1 MPEEHVE
8 HHEPERSI
16 RRAVANHGPISFA
29 EFMELALYG
38 PAGFYDEPPVGERGH
53 FVTSPH
59 VHPVFGKLV
68 AEAIRECRGRFGGP
82 DPMALVEVG
91 AGDGT
96 LAQQL
101 LRELQAVPLEYTAVE
116 RSAGARLAL
125 SGIEPQIRVAASLE
139 ALDQHVEGV
148 ILANELLD
156 NLPFRWLR
164 RDDRGA
170 LSEMLVTLDV
180 DRLALEPRPFPED
193 EEELDGVPESI
204 PPGTDGVIPV
214 GALHFVERLARV
226 LHRGYAL
233 LIDYAAGPQAEVH
246 GYRSQRVVE
255 DVVARPGS
263 ADITAGVDFRT
274 LAGLAEALG
283 LRSFEPVTQR
293 SALTVLGYEQWAS
306 DERRRQGEALDRR
319 SGREAVA
326 AWSGRNAAAE
336 LISERALGRLR
347 WWLLA
352 TPGMPEPRW
361 LSEAAARDLADAM
374 TVPDEG
380 THGFMSFDI
389 RRRRWWERAGRW
401 NDDPDPEQAWREA
414 GGELGEAN
422 PN

>member
-1 MPEEHVE
+1 
-8 HHEPERSI
+8 
-16 RRAVANHGPISFA
+16 
-29 EFMELALYG
+29 
-38 PAGFYDEPPVGERGH
+38 
-53 FVTSPH
+53 
-59 VHPVFGKLV
+59 
-68 AEAIRECRGRFGGP
+68 
-82 DPMALVEVG
+82 
-91 AGDGT
+91 
-96 LAQQL
+96 
-101 LRELQAVPLEYTAVE
+101 
-116 RSAGARLAL
+116 
-125 SGIEPQIRVAASLE
+125 
-139 ALDQHVEGV
+139 
-148 ILANELLD
+148 
-156 NLPFRWLR
+156 
-164 RDDRGA
+164 
-170 LSEMLVTLDV
+170 
-180 DRLALEPRPFPED
+180 
-193 EEELDGVPESI
+193 
-204 PPGTDGVIPV
+204 
-214 GALHFVERLARV
+214 
-226 LHRGYAL
+226 
-233 LIDYAAGPQAEVH
+233 
-246 GYRSQRVVE
+246 VVE

-401 NDDPDPEQAWREA
+401 NDDPTRNRRGEKLAASWARPTRTDELPVDVADHEEHAAHDRDEVGQQLALQQLRQHRDVRERRRA
-414 GGELGEAN
+414 HLE
-422 PN
+422 PVRRCDRRSPRRSSP